1 MIQLINRGSQPRK
14 NSEMKGVRF
23 MEKLKELLG
32 EELFKQVEAKLGT
45 EKKYFFGEGEFI
57 PKGRFDEV
65 NNQNKELKTSL
76 AERDTQLADLGEKA
90 KGHEE
95 LTKKINELTET
106 NKKLSEEYEAKIAAR
121 EREYAIDGELSKI
134 GAKNLKAVKA
144 LLDNEKIVV
153 KDGQIVGLNE
163 QIETIKKSD
172 AYLFNETQPTPPG
185 KGGNPLNPPSGG
197 GTNDFSD
204 FIKM

>member
-1 MIQLINRGSQPRK
+1 
-14 NSEMKGVRF
+14 MKGVRF

-45 EKKYFFGEGEFI
+45 EKKYFFGEGDFI

-65 NNQNKELKTSL
+65 NNQNKELKKSL
-76 AERDTQLADLGEKA
+76 EDRDAQLKELGEKT
-90 KGHEE
+90 KGDDE
-95 LTKKINELTET
+95 LTKRIAELTEQ
-106 NKKLSEEYEAKIAAR
+106 NKKTVEEYEAKIAAR
-121 EREYAIDGELSKI
+121 ERDYAIDSELTKV

-163 QIETIKKSD
+163 QLEALKKSD
-172 AYLFNETQPTPPG
+172 AYLFNETQPKPSG

>member
-1 MIQLINRGSQPRK
+1 
-14 NSEMKGVRF
+14 MKGVRF

-65 NNQNKELKTSL
+65 NNQNKELKANL
-76 AERDTQLADLGEKA
+76 AERDNQLKDLGEKA
-90 KGHEE
+90 KGNEE
-95 LTKKINELTET
+95 LTKKIAELTET

-144 LLDNEKIVV
+144 LLDDEKIVV

-163 QIETIKKSD
+163 QIETIKKND

-197 GTNDFSD
+197 GINDFSD